1 MHIFKPPDIFQSGD
15 ESDRQ
20 LVAQLDVSNK
30 GETSIDGCLRSATS
44 NLDVAQVAMDTSNSD
59 GFEDISISVD
69 VEPVWGTSVE
79 AQSSGGGLHND
90 DVDSSDSDSVYTD
103 CQTATTE
110 RPEVEIEQADADIPT
125 ASFSSQGSLDLA
137 FSVGGMYR
145 ILDLIK
151 EQGTGGLVEKVIIDQ
166 DSLRDFVNAVFP
178 GAYVS
183 LTKVN
188 FKALDQY
195 IVKPIGIYGSKEEIV
210 RFLCSIDRIDDNLAQ
225 ELLEST
231 SNPTSLKPRLRSGL
245 YVLRHLRRPDDE
257 ELFVIYWP
265 EDTTWDDSAPSNVC
279 RNRVTFMRYL
289 TKMCDQMMALISPE
303 HARAMVWNT
312 DRDEYIAE
320 DDDGFSRLVTF
331 EVSKSNE
338 QEESAV
344 TRPGFTVTSESI
356 TAPNV
361 SEDCPLDASLFKP
374 RLLFGETTQ
383 GFLTLQYQAATTVS
397 DLIKATYNIPC
408 LRDLL
413 KGADLQINES
423 LDERGLDILLEFELQ
438 TRYAD
443 DCRKYKNDVGAIKNG
458 ADTWQETEIS
468 NVVQR
473 IQEGRGSISRVMRD
487 EAIAM
492 ILEQFPTLRMEEL
505 DLAEDGDNGA
515 DVSSRPSAPA
525 DLFALHPELQEEIN
539 KMRNDAIVINAAD
552 FKKCKKN
559 ICFVYGLWNQM
570 KDWSEECRDKVI
582 KIACNPDLQEA
593 KRDLRAAC
601 KKDGD
606 GVLKSLVKK
615 VVGWGASDHPTLD
628 ESMIRSAEKSPFH
641 RDAEFVANLDDI
653 LRQLP
658 SLGKLVHEAKRA
670 LNEQIPKIV
679 SGRCKNLTNKA
690 LDLQEGKCM
699 AQIKMEAESHKRE
712 ELSDLRR
719 GFIRALNALSQK
731 SQSFQCLLIV
741 DSVEDVPK
749 KIHYSPQEFSLRG
762 TTKRRK
768 DQLQRYTIHMMGL
781 DRHDRH
787 ELQLN
792 PSFVPTPRFHQQH
805 VFHLSPDLSIS
816 RVQLLEDEY
825 ILLAI
830 TDRQGDLY
838 VYYERLTTIDAALSR
853 GPGKQMHRAKIG
865 QNFLLA
871 FDESKRMLCVV
882 ATSPPQLHIFVYD
895 DGRRS
900 MQARG
905 TAIALSRWYQEGV
918 HPRHACFICGSE
930 ELLLIDTQAHA
941 RVFSLVTL
949 QFRPAVL
956 DLKQIPVSVYSSP
969 DASCLIVSHHH
980 SSGLRLTAYH
990 WSTFGTTDGIPLDV
1004 PQFQVD
1010 DSLCLTSLTNKNA
1023 VHLLRLDI
1031 AGQRCESVALDI
1043 TRKVTEFT
1051 FKERGIRTS
1060 TTSTTKV
1067 TSHNS
1072 LIDCHADVWAR
1083 FPVVPAVGRETI
1095 SSESLGSKKSIVFI
1109 TDRDHGRYLHHFSN
1123 LITTFERTTKK
1134 PGGDVLRKISVSGVP
1149 FSTALD
1155 EIQNDAEWKVSRFF
1169 AGEWVVNFLCL
1180 IPIHIAITKE
1190 NRFVP
1195 LKDGVYSAELERS
1208 LLGADVNRIVDS
1220 LTFGWYE
1227 SIFQSYMSTKPVKV
1241 VSSMGEQSVGKS
1253 FALNHLVDTSFAGS
1267 AMRTTEGVW
1276 MSVTPTQDALIV
1288 ALDFEGVHSIER
1300 SAQEDTLL
1308 VLFNTAISNLVLFRN
1323 NFALSRDIT
1332 GLFQSFQSSSTV
1344 LDPGENPSLFN
1355 STLMIIIKD
1364 VVESDTREII
1374 REFQLKFQKIVQD
1387 EQGSNFITRLHRGQ
1401 LGMLPWPVIESREF
1415 YKQFSVIRSR
1425 LNHQPVTHNAAGE
1438 FLHLMKTLMAK
1449 LKANDW
1455 GALSQTMASHR
1466 AQLLLTLLQNA
1477 LEYGLQETEPEI
1489 EPLKN
1494 LDTDETIGEHANY
1507 RFFLATGHTHDVP
1520 CENTL
1525 SILRQTWVLASSRQ
1539 HVPDPEWVDGLSQ
1552 HLETIV
1558 NMRIEHVREWIAVN
1572 ISRFQ
1577 AGHASIE
1584 DVSRTFE
1591 NATVD
1596 LKSNVTL
1603 CKLQCSS
1610 CQLLCV
1616 KSRFHQGQHECQTDH
1631 SCIHECEYCLDN
1643 SEHKGCTISAG
1654 HPGKHICMVDA
1665 HLCGQPCSMVGKSGC
1680 LEHCIKVMEHP
1691 DDGHECAAIT
1701 HACGE

>member
-1 MHIFKPPDIFQSGD
+1 MHIYKPPNIFSVSG
-15 ESDRQ
+15 EPDRQ
-20 LVAQLDVSNK
+20 RGAQLDISDK
-30 GETSIDGCLRSATS
+30 GEMNTDGCLRSTTS
-44 NLDVAQVAMDTSNSD
+44 NLDGSQVAMDTSNSH
-59 GFEDISISVD
+59 GFEDVSISVD
-69 VEPVWGTSVE
+69 GEQVWGTSVE
-79 AQSSGGGLHND
+79 AQPSGGGLHND
-90 DVDSSDSDSVYTD
+90 GISSSDSDSEYAD
-103 CQTATTE
+103 CQTTTTE
-110 RPEVEIEQADADIPT
+110 IPEVEIGQVDVDIT
-125 ASFSSQGSLDLA
+125 IASSGFEGSLDLA
-137 FSVGGMYR
+137 FSIGGMYR
-145 ILDLIK
+145 ILDLINEK
-151 EQGTGGLVEKVIIDQ
+151 GTGGFVEKVIIDQ
-166 DSLRDFVNAVFP
+166 NSLRDFVNAVCP

-210 RFLCSIDRIDDNLAQ
+210 GFLSSIGRIDENLAQ
-225 ELLEST
+225 ELLKSTTKST
-231 SNPTSLKPRLRSGL
+231 SLRPGLRSGL
-245 YVLRHLRRPDDE
+245 YVLRHLQRPGDE

-289 TKMCDQMMALISPE
+289 TKMCDRLWALISPE
-303 HARAMVWNT
+303 HAKAMVWNT

-320 DDDGFSRLVTF
+320 DDDGCSRLVTF

-338 QEESAV
+338 QEESVV
-344 TRPGFTVTSESI
+344 TRLGFQTTSEYI
-356 TAPNV
+356 TAPNLSV
-361 SEDCPLDASLFKP
+361 SKDCPLDASLFKP

-383 GFLTLQYQAATTVS
+383 GFLTLQYQAATTESVP
-397 DLIKATYNIPC
+397 IKPGTYHS
-408 LRDLL
+408 LRLENLL
-413 KGADLQINES
+413 KNADLQINEC
-423 LDERGLDILLEFELQ
+423 LDERGLDILLEYNLQ
-438 TRYAD
+438 TRYSD
-443 DCRKYKNDVGAIKNG
+443 ECRKYKDDVEAIKGRSN
-458 ADTWQETEIS
+458 TRRETQVSDAVKKIRED
-468 NVVQR
+468 R
-473 IQEGRGSISRVMRD
+473 SISRLMRD
-487 EAIAM
+487 RVIAI
-492 ILEQFPTLRMEEL
+492 ILEQFPTLKMEEL
-505 DLAEDGDNGA
+505 DLAEDGDDGWDVTAGHDSGA
-515 DVSSRPSAPA
+515 RG
-525 DLFALHPELQEEIN
+525 DLFALYPELGVDIE
-539 KMRNDAIVINAAD
+539 KMRNNIIIKGPD

-559 ICFVYGLWNQM
+559 ICFVCGLWSQV
-570 KDWSEECRDKVI
+570 KDWSGEYRDHVI
-582 KIACNPDLQEA
+582 NIASNPDLEQA
-593 KRDLRAAC
+593 KLGLRAAC
-601 KKDGD
+601 KKDED
-606 GVLKSLVKK
+606 GMFKSIFKRGKSLL
-615 VVGWGASDHPTLD
+615 GAVDHPTLT
-628 ESMIRSAEKSPFH
+628 ESMIQSAENSPSH
-641 RDAEFVANLDDI
+641 GDAEFVANLDNI
-653 LRQLP
+653 LNQLP
-658 SLGKLVHEAKRA
+658 SLGKLIHEAKRA

-679 SGRCKNLTNKA
+679 TGCCRHLTNKA
-690 LDLQEGKCM
+690 LDLQESRCT
-699 AQIKMEAESHKRE
+699 AHIQREVDSHERE

-719 GFIRALNALSQK
+719 GFIRALNALSQN
-731 SQSFQCLLIV
+731 SQSSQCLLII

-749 KIHYSPQEFSLRG
+749 KSLYSPSQFTLSG

-768 DQLQRYTIHMMGL
+768 DQHQRYDIHIMGL
-781 DRHDRH
+781 DRHELH

-792 PSFVPTPRFHQQH
+792 PSFIPAPRFHRTH
-805 VFHLSPDLSIS
+805 MFRLSPDLVIS
-816 RVQLLEDEY
+816 RAQLLEGEN
-825 ILLAI
+825 ILLAV

-838 VYYERLTTIDAALSR
+838 VYYESLTTIDAALSR
-853 GPGKQMHRAKIG
+853 GSGKQMHRAKIG
-865 QNFLLA
+865 PNFLLA

-882 ATSPPQLHIFVYD
+882 ATSMLQLHTFVYD

-905 TAIALSRWYQEGV
+905 TPIQLSRWYQEGV
-918 HPRHACFICGSE
+918 YPCHACFICGSE
-930 ELLLIDTQAHA
+930 ELLLVDTQAHA

-980 SSGLRLTAYH
+980 SSRLRLTAYH
-990 WSTFGTTDGIPLDV
+990 WSTFGTTDGISLDI
-1004 PQFQVD
+1004 PQLQVD
-1010 DSLCLTSLTNKNA
+1010 DPLCLTSLVNKNA

-1051 FKERGIRTS
+1051 FKEKGVRASATS
-1060 TTSTTKV
+1060 STKV
-1067 TSHNS
+1067 TAHNS

-1083 FPVVPAVGRETI
+1083 FPVVPAVSRETI
-1095 SSESLGSKKSIVFI
+1095 SSESLGNNKSIVFI
-1109 TDRDHGRYLHHFSN
+1109 TDSASDHDRYAHHFSN
-1123 LITTFERTTKK
+1123 LVTTFERTTKK
-1134 PGGDVLRKISVSGVP
+1134 PGGDILRRISISGLP

-1155 EIQNDAEWKVSRFF
+1155 EIQNDAEWNVSKFL
-1169 AGEWVVNFLCL
+1169 AGEWIVNFLCL

-1195 LKDGVYSAELERS
+1195 LKDGVYSTPLERS

-1220 LTFGWYE
+1220 LSFGWYE
-1227 SIFQSYMSTKPVKV
+1227 SIFQSYMSTKAMKV

-1364 VVESDTREII
+1364 VVESDTREIV

-1415 YKQFSVIRSR
+1415 YKQFSVIRNR
-1425 LNHQPVTHNAAGE
+1425 LSHQPVTHNVAGE

-1455 GALSQTMASHR
+1455 GALSRTTMAAHR
-1466 AQLLLTLLQNA
+1466 AQLLLTLLPTA

-1507 RFFLATGHTHDVP
+1507 RFFLATGHVHDVP
-1520 CENTL
+1520 RENTL
-1525 SILRQTWVLASSRQ
+1525 SVLRQTWVLTSSRQ

-1558 NMRIEHVREWIAVN
+1558 NMRIEHVHEWLAAN
-1572 ISRFQ
+1572 TSRFQ

-1591 NATVD
+1591 NDTVD

-1603 CKLQCSS
+1603 CKLQCNS

-1631 SCIHECEYCLDN
+1631 SCIHECDYCLDN
-1643 SEHKGCTISAG
+1643 SENKGCTISAG
-1654 HPGKHICMVDA
+1654 HPGKHM
-1665 HLCGQPCSMVGKSGC
+1665 
-1680 LEHCIKVMEHP
+1680 
-1691 DDGHECAAIT
+1691 
-1701 HACGE
+1701 

>member
-1 MHIFKPPDIFQSGD
+1 MHTYKPPDIFQSGD

-20 LVAQLDVSNK
+20 LGAQIAVSNK
-30 GETSIDGCLRSATS
+30 GETSIDGCLRSTTS
-44 NLDVAQVAMDTSNSD
+44 NLDVSQVAMHSTSNSD
-59 GFEDISISVD
+59 GFEDIPISVD

-90 DVDSSDSDSVYTD
+90 DVDSSDSESLYAD
-103 CQTATTE
+103 CQTETTE
-110 RPEVEIEQADADIPT
+110 TPGVEIEQVDADIPT
-125 ASFSSQGSLDLA
+125 FSSSQGSLDLA
-137 FSVGGMYR
+137 FSVGGMYM
-145 ILDLIK
+145 ILDLIN
-151 EQGTGGLVEKVIIDQ
+151 EQGTGGLVEKVIIYQ
-166 DSLRDFVNAVFP
+166 DSLRDFVNAVCP

-188 FKALDQY
+188 FKSLDQY
-195 IVKPIGIYGSKEEIV
+195 IVKPIGIYGSKEEIIK
-210 RFLCSIDRIDDNLAQ
+210 FLYSIDRIDDNLAQ

-231 SNPTSLKPRLRSGL
+231 SNPTSLKPSLRSGL
-245 YVLRHLRRPDDE
+245 YVLRHLRRPGDE

-289 TKMCDQMMALISPE
+289 TKMCDQLMALISPE
-303 HARAMVWNT
+303 HARAMVWNA
-312 DRDEYIAE
+312 DGDEYIAE
-320 DDDGFSRLVTF
+320 DDDEYSRLVTF

-338 QEESAV
+338 QEESV
-344 TRPGFTVTSESI
+344 VPRPGFKVISESI

-383 GFLTLQYQAATTVS
+383 GFLTLQYQAATTEES
-397 DLIKATYNIPC
+397 KLIKTTYNNLS
-408 LRDLL
+408 LRNLL
-413 KGADLQINES
+413 KDADLQINES
-423 LDERGLDILLEFELQ
+423 LDERGLDILLEFELR

-443 DCRKYKNDVGAIKNG
+443 DCRKYRDDVETIKNR
-458 ADTWQETEIS
+458 ADTQQETEVS
-468 NVVQR
+468 NVVR
-473 IQEGRGSISRVMRD
+473 KIQEGRGSISRVMRD

-505 DLAEDGDNGA
+505 NLAEDGDNHDGA
-515 DVSSRPSAPA
+515 DFGSRPSAPA

-539 KMRNDAIVINAAD
+539 KMRNDPIVINAAD

-559 ICFVYGLWNQM
+559 ICFVHGLWNQM
-570 KDWSEECRDKVI
+570 KDWDEEYRDQLI
-582 KIACNPDLQEA
+582 NIASNPDLYEA
-593 KRDLRAAC
+593 KQNLRAAC

-606 GVLKSLVKK
+606 GMLKSFVKK
-615 VVGWGASDHPTLD
+615 MAWWGASDHPTLV
-628 ESMIRSAEKSPFH
+628 ESMIRYAEKSLFH
-641 RDAEFVANLDDI
+641 GDAEFVANLDVI
-653 LRQLP
+653 LCQLP
-658 SLGKLVHEAKRA
+658 SLEKLVHEAKRA

-679 SGRCKNLTNKA
+679 SGRCKNLTNRA
-690 LDLQEGKCM
+690 LGLQERKCT
-699 AQIKMEAESHKRE
+699 AQVNMEAESRKKE

-719 GFIRALNALSQK
+719 AFIRALNALSQK
-731 SQSFQCLLIV
+731 SQSFQCLLII
-741 DSVEDVPK
+741 DSVEDAPK
-749 KIHYSPQEFSLRG
+749 RSHHSPQEFNLRG

-781 DRHDRH
+781 ERHDRH

-792 PSFVPTPRFHQQH
+792 PSFIPTPRFHQTH
-805 VFHLSPDLSIS
+805 MFHLSPDLLIS
-816 RVQLLEDEY
+816 RAQLLEGEN
-825 ILLAI
+825 ILLAV

-853 GPGKQMHRAKIG
+853 GTGKQMHRAKIG

-882 ATSPPQLHIFVYD
+882 ATSLLQLHIFVYD

-900 MQARG
+900 MHARG
-905 TAIALSRWYQEGV
+905 TVIPLSRWYQEGV

-980 SSGLRLTAYH
+980 PSGPRLTAYH

-1004 PQFQVD
+1004 PQLQVD
-1010 DSLCLTSLTNKNA
+1010 DSLCLTSLINKNA

-1031 AGQRCESVALDI
+1031 AGQRCESVALGI

-1051 FKERGIRTS
+1051 FKEKGIRTS
-1060 TTSTTKV
+1060 PTSTTKV
-1067 TSHNS
+1067 TAHNS

-1095 SSESLGSKKSIVFI
+1095 SSESLGSKKSIIFI
-1109 TDRDHGRYLHHFSN
+1109 TDRDHGRYAHHFSN

-1155 EIQNDAEWKVSRFF
+1155 EIQNDAEWNVSQFF
-1169 AGEWVVNFLCL
+1169 AGEWIVNFLCL

-1195 LKDGVYSAELERS
+1195 LKDGVYSTELERS

-1308 VLFNTAISNLVLFRN
+1308 VLFNTAVSNLVLFRN

-1425 LNHQPVTHNAAGE
+1425 LSHQPVTHNAAGE

-1466 AQLLLTLLQNA
+1466 AQLLLTLLPKA
-1477 LEYGLQETEPEI
+1477 LECGLQETEPEI

-1507 RFFLATGHTHDVP
+1507 RFFLATDHTHDVP
-1520 CENTL
+1520 RENTL
-1525 SILRQTWVLASSRQ
+1525 SILRQTWVLAPSRQ
-1539 HVPDPEWVDGLSQ
+1539 HVPDPEWVDGLSE

-1558 NMRIEHVREWIAVN
+1558 NMRIEHVHEWLAAN

-1577 AGHASIE
+1577 AGHASID
-1584 DVSRTFE
+1584 DVSRTFDS
-1591 NATVD
+1591 ATVD

-1603 CKLQCSS
+1603 CKLQCNS

-1643 SEHKGCTISAG
+1643 SEHKRCTISAG
-1654 HPGKHICMVDA
+1654 HPGKHM
-1665 HLCGQPCSMVGKSGC
+1665 
-1680 LEHCIKVMEHP
+1680 
-1691 DDGHECAAIT
+1691 
-1701 HACGE
+1701 

>member
-1 MHIFKPPDIFQSGD
+1 MQIYKPPDIFQSGD

-20 LVAQLDVSNK
+20 LGAQLDVSNK
-30 GETSIDGCLRSATS
+30 GETSIDGYLRSTTS
-44 NLDVAQVAMDTSNSD
+44 NLDVPQVAMHSTSNSD
-59 GFEDISISVD
+59 RFEDIPISVD

-90 DVDSSDSDSVYTD
+90 DVDSSDSESLYAD
-103 CQTATTE
+103 CQTETTE
-110 RPEVEIEQADADIPT
+110 TPGVEIEQVDADIPT
-125 ASFSSQGSLDLA
+125 ASSISQGNLDLA

-145 ILDLIK
+145 ILDLIN

-166 DSLRDFVNAVFP
+166 NSLRDFVNAVCP

-188 FKALDQY
+188 FKSLDQY
-195 IVKPIGIYGSKEEIV
+195 IVKPIGIYGSKEKIV
-210 RFLCSIDRIDDNLAQ
+210 KFLYSIDRIDDNLAQ

-245 YVLRHLRRPDDE
+245 YVLRHMRRPGDE

-289 TKMCDQMMALISPE
+289 TKMCDQLMALISPE

-312 DRDEYIAE
+312 DGDEYIAE
-320 DDDGFSRLVTF
+320 DDDGYSRLVTF

-338 QEESAV
+338 QEESVV
-344 TRPGFTVTSESI
+344 THQGFKVISESI

-383 GFLTLQYQAATTVS
+383 GFLTLQYQAAATES
-397 DLIKATYNIPC
+397 ELIKTIHNSLS
-408 LRDLL
+408 LRNLL
-413 KGADLQINES
+413 KEVDLQINKS

-438 TRYAD
+438 TRGGYGD
-443 DCRKYKNDVGAIKNG
+443 DCRKYRNDVEAIKNR
-458 ADTWQETEIS
+458 ADTQQATEES

-473 IQEGRGSISRVMRD
+473 IQEGRGSVSRVMRD
-487 EAIAM
+487 QVITM
-492 ILEQFPTLRMEEL
+492 IREKFPTLRMGEL
-505 DLAEDGDNGA
+505 DLVQDGENEKDIASNPNA
-515 DVSSRPSAPA
+515 LV
-525 DLFALHPELQEEIN
+525 DLFVLYPDLREEISKMGN
-539 KMRNDAIVINAAD
+539 KTITIGGGD
-552 FKKCKKN
+552 FKKCKKS
-559 ICFVYGLWNQM
+559 ISFIYGLWDQM
-570 KDWSEECRDKVI
+570 KGWDPEYRDYVI
-582 KIACNPDLQEA
+582 NIASGPDLQVA
-593 KRDLRAAC
+593 KDELRAIC
-601 KKDGD
+601 KKDRD
-606 GVLKSLVKK
+606 GMVKSFMKK
-615 VVGWGASDHPTLD
+615 VAGWGASNHPTLV
-628 ESMIRSAEKSPFH
+628 ESMIGDAENSSPFH
-641 RDAEFVANLDDI
+641 GDAEFVASLDDI
-653 LRQLP
+653 IRQLP
-658 SLGKLVHEAKRA
+658 SLEELVREAKRA

-679 SGRCKNLTNKA
+679 SGHCAKLTNRA
-690 LDLQEGKCM
+690 LELQESKCK
-699 AQIKMEAESHKRE
+699 AQVKIEAEIHEKE
-712 ELSDLRR
+712 ELSNLRTR
-719 GFIRALNALSQK
+719 FIRALNALSQK
-731 SQSFQCLLIV
+731 SQSFQCLLII
-741 DSVEDVPK
+741 DSVEDTPK
-749 KIHYSPQEFSLRG
+749 RRHHSPQEFSLRG

-768 DQLQRYTIHMMGL
+768 DQLQRYTIHMMDLG
-781 DRHDRH
+781 RNDRH

-792 PSFVPTPRFHQQH
+792 PSFIPTPRFHQTH
-805 VFHLSPDLSIS
+805 VFHLSPDLLIS
-816 RVQLLEDEY
+816 RAQLLEGEN
-825 ILLAI
+825 ILLAV

-838 VYYERLTTIDAALSR
+838 VYYERLTNIDAALSR

-882 ATSPPQLHIFVYD
+882 ATSLLQLHIFVYD

-905 TAIALSRWYQEGV
+905 TAIPLSRWYQEGV
-918 HPRHACFICGSE
+918 HPCHACFICGSE
-930 ELLLIDTQAHA
+930 ELLLVDTQAHA

-1004 PQFQVD
+1004 PQLPLD
-1010 DSLCLTSLTNKNA
+1010 DSLCLTSLTNKSA

-1031 AGQRCESVALDI
+1031 AGQRCESFALGI

-1051 FKERGIRTS
+1051 FKEKGIRTS
-1060 TTSTTKV
+1060 TTSTAKV
-1067 TSHNS
+1067 TAHNS

-1095 SSESLGSKKSIVFI
+1095 SSESLGRKKSIVFI
-1109 TDRDHGRYLHHFSN
+1109 TDRDHGHYAHHFSN

-1134 PGGDVLRKISVSGVP
+1134 PGGDILRRISVSGVP

-1155 EIQNDAEWKVSRFF
+1155 EIQNDAEWNVSQFF

-1195 LKDGVYSAELERS
+1195 LKDGVYSTELERS
-1208 LLGADVNRIVDS
+1208 LLGADVNGIVDS

-1308 VLFNTAISNLVLFRN
+1308 VLFNTAVSNLVLFRN

-1425 LNHQPVTHNAAGE
+1425 LSHQPVTHNAAGE

-1466 AQLLLTLLQNA
+1466 AQLLLTLLPKA
-1477 LEYGLQETEPEI
+1477 LEYGLQEIEPEI

-1520 CENTL
+1520 RENTL
-1525 SILRQTWVLASSRQ
+1525 SILRQTWVLAPSRQ
-1539 HVPDPEWVDGLSQ
+1539 HVPDPEWVDGLSE

-1558 NMRIEHVREWIAVN
+1558 NMRIEHVHEWLAAN

-1577 AGHASIE
+1577 AGHASID
-1584 DVSRTFE
+1584 DVSRTVIPASCSVSKAGSTKVNTSVKRTTLVST
-1591 NATVD
+1591 NASTASTTPNIRDVP
-1596 LKSNVTL
+1596 
-1603 CKLQCSS
+1603 
-1610 CQLLCV
+1610 
-1616 KSRFHQGQHECQTDH
+1616 
-1631 SCIHECEYCLDN
+1631 YPLDTPE
-1643 SEHKGCTISAG
+1643 SISAWLMT
-1654 HPGKHICMVDA
+1654 ICVVSRVA
-1665 HLCGQPCSMVGKSGC
+1665 
-1680 LEHCIKVMEHP
+1680 
-1691 DDGHECAAIT
+1691 
-1701 HACGE
+1701 